1 MFQAHLL
8 MKFSTKSLAVLAFA
22 LALDSAV
29 FSQVLPSLPGLTQAP
44 KNTTYNNSSQTGGS
58 ANLGFGSST
67 SFGVGVSLS
76 GTEGTTTKTSASL
89 APSAGSISTSVGGGS
104 GGNGIT
110 SAVISNIKA
119 VGSGTT
125 ILNDA
130 TVNSTGTDATL
141 SSGNADLKGVT
152 GALNMVLDPA
162 LTKFSASSEALD
174 PASTLTRI
182 SSGNANANI
191 TSNTLV
197 DIKTSN
203 FQSNFSQAY

>member
-1 MFQAHLL
+1 
-8 MKFSTKSLAVLAFA
+8 MKFSVKSVAVLAFS
-22 LALDSAV
+22 LVLDSAV

-58 ANLGFGSST
+58 ANLGFGSAT

-76 GTEGTTTKTSASL
+76 GTEGTATKTSASL
-89 APSAGSISTSVGGGS
+89 APSSGSISTSVGGGATGS
-104 GGNGIT
+104 GIT

-125 ILNDA
+125 TTPGQTI
-130 TVNSTGTDATL
+130 NSTGTDSSM
-141 SSGNADLKGVT
+141 SSGNAELKGVT
-152 GALNMVLDPA
+152 GSLNIVLDP
-162 LTKFSASSEALD
+162 TKTLFSASSDALD
-174 PASTLTRI
+174 STVINTKI
-182 SSGNANANI
+182 SNGNANANI
-191 TSNTLV
+191 TSNTTV

>member
-1 MFQAHLL
+1 
-8 MKFSTKSLAVLAFA
+8 MKLSVKSVAVLAFS
-22 LALDSAV
+22 LVLDSAV

-44 KNTTYNNSSQTGGS
+44 KGTTYNNSSQNGGS

-76 GTEGTTTKTSASL
+76 GTEGTTTKTSAAL
-89 APSAGSISTSVGGGS
+89 APSAGSISTSIGGGS
-104 GGNGIT
+104 SGNGIT

-125 ILNDA
+125 TAAGQTI
-130 TVNSTGTDATL
+130 NSTGTDASM
-141 SSGNADLKGVT
+141 SSGNAELKGVT
-152 GALNMVLDPA
+152 GSLNIVLDPA
-162 LTKFSASSEALD
+162 KTAFSASSEAIN
-174 PASTLTRI
+174 PSNTNTRI
-182 SSGNANANI
+182 SNGNANANI
-191 TSNTLV
+191 TSNTTV

>member
-1 MFQAHLL
+1 
-8 MKFSTKSLAVLAFA
+8 MKSSIKSVAVLAFS
-22 LALDSAV
+22 LLLDSAV

-44 KNTTYNNSSQTGGS
+44 KGTTYNNSSQNGGS

-76 GTEGTTTKTSASL
+76 GTEGTSTKTSAAL
-89 APSAGSISTSVGGGS
+89 APSAGSISTSIGGGS
-104 GGNGIT
+104 SGNGIT

-125 ILNDA
+125 TAAGQTI
-130 TVNSTGTDATL
+130 NSTGTDASM
-141 SSGNADLKGVT
+141 SSGNAELKGVT
-152 GALNMVLDPA
+152 GSLNIVLDPA
-162 LTKFSASSEALD
+162 KTSFSASSEAIN
-174 PASTLTRI
+174 PSNTNTRI

-191 TSNTLV
+191 TSNTTV

>member
-1 MFQAHLL
+1 
-8 MKFSTKSLAVLAFA
+8 MKFLPKSLVVLSISLFINSSAFA
-22 LALDSAV
+22 
-29 FSQVLPSLPGLTQAP
+29 QVLPSLPGLTQAP
-44 KNTTYNNSSQTGGS
+44 KGTTYNNSSQNGGS

-89 APSAGSISTSVGGGS
+89 APSSGSISTAIGGGNS
-104 GGNGIT
+104 GNGVT

-125 ILNDA
+125 TASGQTI
-130 TVNSTGTDATL
+130 TSTGTDASM

-152 GALNMVLDPA
+152 GSLNIALDPA
-162 LTKFSASSEALD
+162 KTSFSASSEAVN
-174 PASTLTRI
+174 PSNTNTRI
-182 SSGNANANI
+182 SNGNANANI
-191 TSNTLV
+191 TSNTTV